1 MSHIKLFEKFVTEEE
16 DSNIYKAQEMALGSA
31 EGMDSD
37 DSLAENP
44 KLIKEIYKTWVNNYV
59 IPMSDFVLHEEDPGL
74 RSLISSAKAWLSKPS
89 GVMMFNSDAIEK
101 QEFTKENLVN
111 YTNGEIVY
119 FMYWERRYVK
129 EKRADFP
136 LLASMYDLIKYKHA

>member
-136 LLASMYDLIKYKHA
+136 LLASMYDLIKYVHA

>member
-1 MSHIKLFEKFVTEEE
+1 MSNIKLFEKFVAEEE

-37 DSLAENP
+37 YSLAENP

-59 IPMSDFVLHEEDPGL
+59 IPMSGFALHEEDPGL

-129 EKRADFP
+129 EERADFP
-136 LLASMYDLIKYKHA
+136 LLASMYDLIKGNPA

>member
-59 IPMSDFVLHEEDPGL
+59 IPMSDCVLHEEDPGL

>member
-1 MSHIKLFEKFVTEEE
+1 MSNIKLFEKFVAEEE

-37 DSLAENP
+37 YSLAENP

-59 IPMSDFVLHEEDPGL
+59 IPMSGFALHEEDPGL

-129 EKRADFP
+129 EERTKFP
-136 LLASMYDLIKYKHA
+136 LLASMYDLIKFHHA

>member
-1 MSHIKLFEKFVTEEE
+1 
-16 DSNIYKAQEMALGSA
+16 
-31 EGMDSD
+31 
-37 DSLAENP
+37 
-44 KLIKEIYKTWVNNYV
+44 
-59 IPMSDFVLHEEDPGL
+59 
-74 RSLISSAKAWLSKPS
+74 
-89 GVMMFNSDAIEK
+89 MFNSDAIEK

-136 LLASMYDLIKYKHA
+136 LLASMYDLIKYVHA

>member
-1 MSHIKLFEKFVTEEE
+1 MNNIKLFEKFVTEEE

-31 EGMDSD
+31 EGMDYD

-44 KLIKEIYKTWVNNYV
+44 KLIKEVYKTWANNYV
-59 IPMSDFVLHEEDPGL
+59 IPMSGFALHEEDPGL

-101 QEFTKENLVN
+101 LEFTKENLVN

-119 FMYWERRYVK
+119 YMYWERRYVK
-129 EKRADFP
+129 EERTKFP
-136 LLASMYDLIKYKHA
+136 LLASMYDLIKGKSA